1 MWRGQRVLFVD
12 EMRIGLWG
20 QVRRVWSLRG
30 IRVVQKVQIVFAWR
44 YLVLGVDTQRG
55 NLCWAQLALDTGCL

>member
-1 MWRGQRVLFVD
+1 MAQMMFGRAAVWRGQRVLFVD

-20 QVRRVWSLRG
+20 QVRHVWSLRG

-44 YLVLGVDTQRG
+44 YLVLG
-55 NLCWAQLALDTGCL
+55 LD